1 MKIVVAGKG
10 GAGKTTVSGTIARA
24 LAQKG
29 NPVLALDADANPMLG
44 VSLGVG
50 FEKTDMLNSVRQ
62 ALDAGDV
69 EHEPTVEGMV
79 ENFGTDAPDGVRLV
93 VASRIDNDSPGCQ
106 CCGVSPD
113 QILRELEHE
122 YRVVICDLEAGIGTL
137 TRMAPG
143 NADVIVVVAN
153 PTAKALEVARRA
165 AEIADDLAEVVVLA
179 NRVRHDEDLRAITD
193 VLGEERELIVIPEDS
208 VIAAADRDGTAP
220 IDLDPESPGVAAM
233 IRLADRLAG
242 APVPA

>member
-69 EHEPTVEGMV
+69 EHEPTVEGMI
-79 ENFGTDAPDGVRLV
+79 ESFGTDAPDGVRLV

-122 YRVVICDLEAGIGTL
+122 YRIVICDLEAGIGTL

-165 AEIADDLAEVVVLA
+165 VEIADDLAEVVVLA
-179 NRVRHDEDLRAITD
+179 NRVRNDEDMKAITD
-193 VLGEERELIVIPEDS
+193 VLGDERELIVIPEDP
-208 VIAAADRDGTAP
+208 VIAAADREGTAP
-220 IDLDPESPGVAAM
+220 IDLDADSPGVAA
-233 IRLADRLAG
+233 IIELADRLAG

>member
-24 LAQKG
+24 LARSG

-113 QILRELEHE
+113 QILRDLEHE
-122 YRVVICDLEAGIGTL
+122 YRVVICDLEAGIGTVS
-137 TRMAPG
+137 RMEAG
-143 NADVIVVVAN
+143 NADVVVVVAN

-165 AEIADDLAEVVVLA
+165 IDIASDVAEVVVLA
-179 NRVRHDEDLRAITD
+179 NRVRSDEDLQAIKD
-193 VLGEERELIVIPEDS
+193 VVGDHELIVIPEDP
-208 VIAAADRDGTAP
+208 VIAAADRDGVAP
-220 IDLDPESPGVAAM
+220 IDLDPDSPGVAA
-233 IRLADRLAG
+233 IIKLADRLAG

>member
-24 LAQKG
+24 LARSG

-62 ALDAGDV
+62 ALDSGDV

-93 VASRIDNDSPGCQ
+93 VASRIYNDSPGCQ

-122 YRVVICDLEAGIGTL
+122 YRVVICDLEAGIGTVS
-137 TRMAPG
+137 RMSAG
-143 NADVIVVVAN
+143 NADVVVVVAN

-165 AEIADDLAEVVVLA
+165 IDIASDVAEVVVLA
-179 NRVRHDEDLRAITD
+179 NRVRSDEDLQAVKD
-193 VLGEERELIVIPEDS
+193 VVGDHELIVIPEDP
-208 VIAAADRDGTAP
+208 VIAAADRDGVAP
-220 IDLDPESPGVAAM
+220 IDLDPNSPGVAA
-233 IRLADRLAG
+233 IIKLADRLAG

>member
-24 LAQKG
+24 LARSG

-122 YRVVICDLEAGIGTL
+122 YRVVICDLEAGIGTVS
-137 TRMAPG
+137 RMSAG
-143 NADVIVVVAN
+143 NADVVVVVAN

-165 AEIADDLAEVVVLA
+165 IEIASDVAEVVVLA
-179 NRVRHDEDLRAITD
+179 NRVRSDEDLRAIKD
-193 VLGEERELIVIPEDS
+193 VVGDREVIVIPEDP
-208 VIAAADRDGTAP
+208 VIAAADRDGVAP
-220 IDLDPESPGVAAM
+220 IDLDPESPGVAA
-233 IRLADRLAG
+233 IIKLADRLAG